1 MTYVR
6 MILLL
11 LMLPVAAHT
20 QTVDYLR
27 EVKPILAA
35 SCYTCHGAIK
45 QKGGLRLDTVA
56 MMKEG
61 GDHGTTLVAGK
72 PAESVLLKHIRGDK
86 GFKRM
91 PPEHDGEALKPAQVA
106 TLQRWIEQGAT
117 GPKDEKPEADPRDH
131 WAFRSPIRPPVPKAN
146 GQRKLAGDWSRNPID
161 AFLAAEHE
169 KHGLTPQGPAEQ
181 SLLLRRVYLDL
192 IGLPPTREEQ
202 IAFLKECESATP
214 QAAYEKVVDRLL
226 ASPQYG
232 ERWGR
237 HWMDIWRYSDWWG
250 LGAELRNSQRHIWH
264 WRDWIVDSLN
274 KDKGYDQMLREMLA
288 ADELYPT
295 DIDALR
301 GTGFL
306 ARHYFLFNR
315 TTWLDET
322 IEHTS
327 KAFLGLTLNCCKC
340 HDHKYDAFT
349 HADYYRFRAIFE
361 PYQIRNDN
369 VPGEINVEKNGLPRV
384 YDAHLDVPT
393 YLHTRGNEQMIDKAR
408 VLKPG
413 LPSLLLPGG
422 LQIQPIKLP
431 AEAHQPGLRPYV
443 LQSYLSIAEKQLK
456 DGRDELAKAE
466 ARLGLAKK
474 TPPSNE
480 KPITAKPTELV
491 RDNFATLDKNRWES
505 LGGEWKLQNGKLLQE
520 KTGPVRGVLRLKQ
533 DVPTDFDA
541 RAKFATLGGETYKS
555 VGITFDVDKDS
566 EALIYLTP
574 HAPARVQIS
583 YKSAGQNVY
592 PKDGAQLH
600 AVPLNQTHEVVL
612 RVRGNLMNV
621 SVNGKQPLVYRLPIE
636 RRKGKI
642 ELITYDASAR
652 FEEFVLSTLPA
663 DVAMVDGGKA
673 VGPVNEKQAQ
683 ALVRIA
689 GAKIAHAEAT
699 IAALKA
705 RAAAD
710 RATTDDPKAE
720 ATTKLKHS
728 AGLAEKLQ
736 ALELA
741 QWNLTRAEAGQA
753 EVKLNVLQA
762 KAAVDGARKAMEK
775 PGDVYTPLS
784 GSVKTREN
792 NLESDANRMKPFP
805 KESTGRRAAFA
816 QWVADRKNPL
826 TARVAVNHIWA
837 RHFGQPLIATVFD
850 FGRKGAAPT
859 HPALLDWLAV
869 ELMETTSPERK
880 LGDRDPSNPALA
892 RGAGWSMKH
901 IHRLIVTSSAYRM
914 TSSSLGAAEK
924 NIKDDP
930 ENRTYWRMNPQRMES
945 QAIRD
950 SLLHLAGE
958 LDLTLGGF
966 PVETPMQEASKR
978 RSLYFFHSAIERNR
992 FLMTFDEADP
1002 LDCYRRRDS
1011 IIPQQALALSNSRLA
1026 VNMADKIAARLA
1038 KTVAPKDFTREAFTW
1053 ILGYVPTANEIAF
1066 CDQAMDRWIELNK
1079 MRPDAAHRARTQLV
1093 QALMNQNDFVTIR

>member
-1 MTYVR
+1 
-6 MILLL
+6 
-11 LMLPVAAHT
+11 
-20 QTVDYLR
+20 
-27 EVKPILAA
+27 
-35 SCYTCHGAIK
+35 
-45 QKGGLRLDTVA
+45 
-56 MMKEG
+56 MMREG
-61 GDHGTTLVAGK
+61 GDHGAILTPGK
-72 PAESVLLKHIRGDK
+72 AVDSLLLKHIRGDK

-91 PPEHDGEALKPAQVA
+91 PPEQEGEALKPAQIA
-106 TLQRWIEQGAT
+106 TLKRWIEQGAV
-117 GPKDEKPEADPRDH
+117 GPKDEKPEADARDH
-131 WAFRSPIRPPVPKAN
+131 WAFRPPVRPEVPKVKNA
-146 GQRKLAGDWSRNPID
+146 AWVRNPVD

-169 KHGLTPQGPAEQ
+169 KHGLTPQGPAER

-192 IGLPPTREEQ
+192 IGLPPTREEMQ
-202 IAFLKECESATP
+202 EFLKECASAKP
-214 QAAYEKVVDRLL
+214 QAAERAYEKVVDRLL

-264 WRDWIVDSLN
+264 WRDWIVESLN

-288 ADELYPT
+288 ADELYPA
-295 DIDALR
+295 DPDALR

-369 VPGEINVEKNGLPRV
+369 VPGEINIEKNGLPRV

-422 LQIQPIKLP
+422 LLIQPIKLP
-431 AEAHQPGLRPYV
+431 AEAHQPGLRPHV
-443 LQSYLSIAEKQLK
+443 LQDHLRIAEKQLK
-456 DGRDELAKAE
+456 EGRDDLAKAE
-466 ARLGLAKK
+466 ARLALAKK
-474 TPPSNE
+474 SPPSND
-480 KPITAKPTELV
+480 KPINSKPAELV
-491 RDNFATLDKNRWES
+491 RDNFATLDKNRWEV
-505 LGGEWKLQNGKLLQE
+505 LGGDWKLVNGKLVQE
-520 KTGPVRGVLRLKQ
+520 KTGPVRGVLRLNQ
-533 DVPTDFDA
+533 DVPTDFEA
-541 RAKFATLGGETYKS
+541 RFKFATLGGDTYRS

-574 HAPARVQIS
+574 HPPARIQVS
-583 YKSAGQNVY
+583 YKLDGKHLY
-592 PKDGAQLH
+592 PMDGAQQH

-612 RVRGNLMNV
+612 RVRGNLMNIH
-621 SVNGKQPLVYRLPIE
+621 VNGKQTLVYRLPIQ
-636 RRKGKI
+636 RRKGKM

-652 FEEFVLSTLPA
+652 FEEFVLSSLPT
-663 DVAMVDGGKA
+663 DVAMVDGGKPD
-673 VGPVNEKQAQ
+673 GPLTEKQARTM
-683 ALVRIA
+683 LRIA
-689 GAKIAHAEAT
+689 ENKIAHAEAM
-699 IAALKA
+699 IIALKA

-710 RATTDDPKAE
+710 RAIADAPGTD
-720 ATTKLKHS
+720 ATKKLMHT
-728 AGLAEKLQ
+728 AALAEKLQ
-736 ALELA
+736 AYEMA
-741 QWNLTRAEAGQA
+741 QWNLSRAEAGQA
-753 EVKLNVLQA
+753 EVKLNAQQA
-762 KAAVDGARKAMEK
+762 KAAVEAARKATEK
-775 PGDVYTPLS
+775 PGDAYTPLV

-792 NLESDANRMKPFP
+792 NLETDANRMKPFP

-826 TARVAVNHIWA
+826 TARVAVNHMWT
-837 RHFGQPLIATVFD
+837 RHFGQPLVATVFD
-850 FGRKGAAPT
+850 FGRKGAPPT

-869 ELMETTSPERK
+869 ELMEPSASRGRKPPE
-880 LGDRDPSNPALA
+880 
-892 RGAGWSMKH
+892 AGWSMKH
-901 IHRLIVTSSAYRM
+901 IHRLIVTSNAYRM

-930 ENRTYWRMNPQRMES
+930 ENHTYWRMNPQRMES

-1011 IIPQQALALSNSRLA
+1011 IIPQQALALSNSKMA
-1026 VNMADKIAARLA
+1026 VTMADKIAARLE
-1038 KTVAPKDFTREAFTW
+1038 KTVTPKEFTREAFTW
-1053 ILGYVPTANEIAF
+1053 ILGYAPTANEIAF
-1066 CDQAMDRWIELNK
+1066 CDQAMERWIELNK
-1079 MRPDAAHRARTQLV
+1079 MRPDAQHRARTQLV
-1093 QALMNQNDFVTIR
+1093 QALLNQNDFVTIR